1 MNINIIEIQLFLLD
15 FINEVTQLPCVENQ
29 MDLCKSS
36 YFEDVCFM
44 EAFMTEEKR
53 SLRLIEDKEDVDKL
67 YEIYNKT
74 VSLALSNMEGN
85 KTTIFEQIRNK
96 LSLGFLKSL
105 ALYNFGETLDY
116 YQIHT
121 DVKD

>member
-1 MNINIIEIQLFLLD
+1 M
-15 FINEVTQLPCVENQ
+15 
-29 MDLCKSS
+29 
-36 YFEDVCFM
+36 
-44 EAFMTEEKR
+44 
-53 SLRLIEDKEDVDKL
+53 IEDKESIDKL

-105 ALYNFGETLDY
+105 AVYNFS
-116 YQIHT
+116 
-121 DVKD
+121 

>member
-1 MNINIIEIQLFLLD
+1 
-15 FINEVTQLPCVENQ
+15 
-29 MDLCKSS
+29 
-36 YFEDVCFM
+36 M

-53 SLRLIEDKEDVDKL
+53 SLRLIEDKEDIDKL

-105 ALYNFGETLDY
+105 AVYNF
-116 YQIHT
+116 
-121 DVKD
+121 